1 VGAFDFHVLSGD
13 ALFDFQFDIEGGA
26 ATVVATGIASTL
38 AFGGATVAANAAA
51 SVLPSGIASGTAFG
65 TPTVAANLVA
75 SVLPSGIP
83 STSAFGTPLL
93 SAGFIA
99 ALAPVGIS
107 SAEQFGSTAFAGA
120 FPPGSAYATLSQF
133 EQLFGRR
140 QTLALQDPDNTG
152 IPDPTVIERAL
163 ANATGDIDLILGDRA
178 AGVASSHPDFMVA
191 ACLHI
196 ARWHLGGNVA
206 IEHDPIIKRHKY
218 YTDLLKDMAD
228 GVVGN
233 SGGTG
238 SGGSTLP
245 PTTGPVLVHAGSPVF
260 TADRLRDY

>member
-26 ATVVATGIASTL
+26 ATVVAAGIASTT

-51 SVLPSGIASGTAFG
+51 SVLPTGIASGTVFG
-65 TPTVAANLVA
+65 TQTVAANLAA

-120 FPPGSAYATLSQF
+120 FPPGSAYATVAQF
-133 EQLFGRR
+133 VL
-140 QTLALQDPDNTG
+140 TLGAR
-152 IPDPTVIERAL
+152 EAAAL
-163 ANATGDIDLILGDRA
+163 ADPEATGSPVAGRLEYALELASADIDAILGDRVSSVA
-178 AGVASSHPDFMVA
+178 AGRRSFLQA
-191 ACLHI
+191 ACIHI
-196 ARWHLGGNVA
+196 ARWHLSGANT
-206 IEHDPIIKRHKY
+206 IENDPITAKHDY
-218 YTDLLKDMAD
+218 YTTLLRDMAD
-228 GVVGN
+228 GVIGN
-233 SGGTG
+233 SGSG
-238 SGGSTLP
+238 SG
-245 PTTGPVLVHAGSPVF
+245 
-260 TADRLRDY
+260 TAAAPHYGDVQIVAPANVNPFSRANRR